1 MDRVR
6 GDGLRT
12 RNAEVVLNTVV
23 NMGFRRRFLPEE
35 GKMRQEQK
43 AVVRKGPYGDE
54 AWKWDEN
61 QANGVRTDVPQ
72 PNEESQPPKKQVR
85 FRTLL
90 ARVRMFKYKPYEND
104 RQEVDTASA
113 GSVQVSLAG
122 EEEEEE
128 EEWFLP
134 VAEPLPAIRSG
145 SVIPES
151 TNPSGITPEDSAS
164 LVSDTSVPTPLT
176 GVGLR
181 PALRLTAPSTATPT
195 TALFASGPM
204 FKSKAA
210 LDTFI
215 GASVATDQL
224 KKTSMKRVREDDEQ
238 VDEEDVRPCK
248 KVCV

>member
-1 MDRVR
+1 
-6 GDGLRT
+6 
-12 RNAEVVLNTVV
+12 
-23 NMGFRRRFLPEE
+23 MGFRRRFLPEE

-43 AVVRKGPYGDE
+43 EAVRNGPYGDE

-128 EEWFLP
+128 EEEWFLP

-151 TNPSGITPEDSAS
+151 TNPSGITPEDFAS
-164 LVSDTSVPTPLT
+164 LVSDTSMPTLLT

-181 PALRLTAPSTATPT
+181 PALRLTAPSSATPT

-210 LDTFI
+210 LDTFV
-215 GASVATDQL
+215 GASATTYQL
-224 KKTSMKRVREDDEQ
+224 EKTSMKRVREDDEQ
-238 VDEEDVRPCK
+238 VEEEDVRPCK
-248 KVCV
+248 KVCM